1 MKRSSLVPL
10 SLLLLLLLAAPTTFA
25 DDRAVQATPQG
36 AVRLTL
42 DDAIARARTSSARL
56 TSLSALTRAAAEGVR
71 GANSGKRPELD
82 LSASYARNSNVPE
95 LVLSFPGSAPRTIFP
110 NLPNQWRTHVGATL
124 PLYTGGRVES
134 QVSAATETEHATTS
148 DRAAAENDLV
158 AETHIA
164 YVSVLFARENARVL
178 GEAVASYEG
187 HLKDARNRQDL
198 GLAASNETLAITV
211 ERERAELGRVQAEN
225 AAAMSTANLL
235 RLVGLPSNTFVELDD
250 APLIS
255 APTPGQSDELVRR
268 ATAGRAELEA
278 LRARIRAMDA
288 TIRVS
293 QSTSRP
299 QVGLQAGYDLANPNP
314 RILPLTGDWKDT
326 WSVGVSVNWKVLDG
340 GRSNASSAQSQAQAD
355 ALRAQLSDLE
365 SRIRLDVLTRRLELD
380 SALAG
385 KAVAQRGIEAA
396 RDAVRVS
403 RDRYK
408 EGVLSSSELLD
419 AETRLLRSELDA
431 TQNHAQIQVALAALT
446 RAVGR

>member
-10 SLLLLLLLAAPTTFA
+10 SLLLLLLLAAPATFA

-164 YVSVLFARENARVL
+164 YVSVLFAR
-178 GEAVASYEG
+178 
-187 HLKDARNRQDL
+187 
-198 GLAASNETLAITV
+198 
-211 ERERAELGRVQAEN
+211 
-225 AAAMSTANLL
+225 
-235 RLVGLPSNTFVELDD
+235 
-250 APLIS
+250 
-255 APTPGQSDELVRR
+255 
-268 ATAGRAELEA
+268 
-278 LRARIRAMDA
+278 
-288 TIRVS
+288 
-293 QSTSRP
+293 
-299 QVGLQAGYDLANPNP
+299 
-314 RILPLTGDWKDT
+314 
-326 WSVGVSVNWKVLDG
+326 
-340 GRSNASSAQSQAQAD
+340 
-355 ALRAQLSDLE
+355 
-365 SRIRLDVLTRRLELD
+365 
-380 SALAG
+380 
-385 KAVAQRGIEAA
+385 
-396 RDAVRVS
+396 
-403 RDRYK
+403 
-408 EGVLSSSELLD
+408 
-419 AETRLLRSELDA
+419 
-431 TQNHAQIQVALAALT
+431 
-446 RAVGR
+446 